1 MSLVLLPVLGLVPH
15 FPLND
20 IQSLSIEKWE
30 LGAGET
36 MAPRNAKE
44 WREMDG
50 KKLQTEFKR
59 TNEFGESVTLL
70 KGICRRYPPQYTVRG
85 PSWGDYLFP
94 TVESNDWCGEWKEK
108 EKKEED
114 TGTG

>member
-1 MSLVLLPVLGLVPH
+1 M
-15 FPLND
+15 
-20 IQSLSIEKWE
+20 E
-30 LGAGET
+30 
-36 MAPRNAKE
+36 RNCKHC
-44 WREMDG
+44 
-50 KKLQTEFKR
+50 KYSEFKR

-108 EKKEED
+108 EKKEEED
-114 TGTG
+114 TGAG